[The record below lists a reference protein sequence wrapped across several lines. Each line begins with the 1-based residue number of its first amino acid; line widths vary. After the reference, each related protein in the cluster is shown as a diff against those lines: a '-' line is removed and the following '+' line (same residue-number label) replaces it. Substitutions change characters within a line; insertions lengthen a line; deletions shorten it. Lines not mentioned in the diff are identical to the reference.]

1 MVKRRNN
8 RQDAIR
14 DIVRG
19 KSIRTQRALVDEL
32 QAIGFNCTQATVS
45 RDIADMGLR
54 KLSEG
59 IYVLAEDLHLQRMV
73 SEFVMSVDR
82 ADNLVVIKSQ
92 PGTAPGV
99 AAAVD
104 AASLPEVKGS
114 VAGNDTVSTSCATQR
129 SSVAAHAASNVWRPG
144 RGACASRPG
153 AFVWKDATRIAPQ
166 GEGPGAVM
174 ATGPCVQLA
183 AGARGLDSRASAS
196 RRQSRRLLRYRFRLR
211 PRHLPRLRFPA
222 WSWSS

>member
-14 DIVRG
+14 DVVRG
-19 KSIRTQRALVDEL
+19 KSIRTQKVLVDQL
-32 QAIGFNCTQATVS
+32 QALGFNCTQATVS

-54 KLSEG
+54 KLQEG

-73 SEFVMSVDR
+73 SEFVTNVDQ
-82 ADNLVVIKSQ
+82 ADNLIVIRSQ

-114 VAGNDTVSTSCATQR
+114 VAGNDTVLVVSDDNEAAEDFVVLINKLRNSTLM
-129 SSVAAHAASNVWRPG
+129 
-144 RGACASRPG
+144 
-153 AFVWKDATRIAPQ
+153 K
-166 GEGPGAVM
+166 
-174 ATGPCVQLA
+174 
-183 AGARGLDSRASAS
+183 
-196 RRQSRRLLRYRFRLR
+196 
-211 PRHLPRLRFPA
+211 
-222 WSWSS
+222 

>member
-1 MVKRRNN
+1 MKRRNN

-14 DIVRG
+14 DIVRA
-19 KSIRTQRALVDEL
+19 KSIHTQRALVEEL

-73 SEFVMSVDR
+73 SEFVTSCES
-82 ADNLVVIKSQ
+82 ANNLVVVKTQ

-104 AASLPEVKGS
+104 AASLPNVMGS
-114 VAGNDTVSTSCATQR
+114 VAGNDTVLVICDEIEGADELVNLVNKLR
-129 SSVAAHAASNVWRPG
+129 SAH
-144 RGACASRPG
+144 
-153 AFVWKDATRIAPQ
+153 K
-166 GEGPGAVM
+166 
-174 ATGPCVQLA
+174 
-183 AGARGLDSRASAS
+183 
-196 RRQSRRLLRYRFRLR
+196 
-211 PRHLPRLRFPA
+211 
-222 WSWSS
+222 

>member
-19 KSIRTQRALVDEL
+19 KSIRTQRTLVDEL
-32 QAIGFNCTQATVS
+32 RSIGFNCTQATVS

-73 SEFVMSVDR
+73 SEFVDSVER

-99 AAAVD
+99 GGRRCGLAARGEGVR
-104 AASLPEVKGS
+104 GR
-114 VAGNDTVSTSCATQR
+114 QR
-129 SSVAAHAASNVWRPG
+129 HGPGRVWR
-144 RGACASRPG
+144 RR
-153 AFVWKDATRIAPQ
+153 
-166 GEGPGAVM
+166 
-174 ATGPCVQLA
+174 
-183 AGARGLDSRASAS
+183 SRAGP
-196 RRQSRRLLRYRFRLR
+196 RQ
-211 PRHLPRLRFPA
+211 PRQQA
-222 WSWSS
+222 A